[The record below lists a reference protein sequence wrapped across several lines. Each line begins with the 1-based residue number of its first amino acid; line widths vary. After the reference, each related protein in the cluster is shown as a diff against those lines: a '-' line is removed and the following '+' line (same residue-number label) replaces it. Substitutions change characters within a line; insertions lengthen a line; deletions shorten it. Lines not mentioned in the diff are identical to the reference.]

1 MTNLHFAVI
10 SYGCEKEI
18 CPKTSDIYLCCSKP
32 YGGVQWQESKI
43 NRWQE
48 LIIVIHSEKEV
59 SVVKIN
65 GNMKE
70 SIPHLTVSKKIACGI
85 SRG

>member
-1 MTNLHFAVI
+1 MA
-10 SYGCEKEI
+10 
-18 CPKTSDIYLCCSKP
+18 
-32 YGGVQWQESKI
+32 KI
-43 NRWQE
+43 QNK
-48 LIIVIHSEKEV
+48 LPTGIIIVIHSEKEV
-59 SVVKIN
+59 SVVKII